1 MNLKLILSLSAIA
14 SVVLGKNVVDLRQR
28 DWTAAQPVE
37 REIQDRNA
45 DEFHNDKRDPKNVVN
60 LGSFQKDVEEQA
72 HEKREPKNVVDLKK
86 VHNDKRD
93 PKNVKEFKKFPKDYK
108 REPKNVVDLKK
119 VGHDKREPK
128 NVVNLKKLAHDK
140 REPKNVV
147 DFKKIPHDKREPKNI
162 VNLGKFQEDVENQA
176 HEKKDGMNAVLIKQL
191 KRLEEQVLFKI
202 DEHDCHEN
210 ILQSILPQVKDIS
223 IFAGYIRDNEYVSK
237 KTELTDET
245 TIIIAPSDDAIINK
259 LQGKKPWEFP
269 NPIGGENPDENASKN
284 INSFVFGHVI
294 ENFEDNLQIE
304 SHSVVAKLLNGNTL
318 RIKQDSSHKFLI
330 QLNDNDWIQV
340 KQVKQVDNGFVF
352 VIDDCLVK
360 P

>member
-1 MNLKLILSLSAIA
+1 VLKL
-14 SVVLGKNVVDLRQR
+14 
-28 DWTAAQPVE
+28 
-37 REIQDRNA
+37 
-45 DEFHNDKRDPKNVVN
+45 
-60 LGSFQKDVEEQA
+60 
-72 HEKREPKNVVDLKK
+72 EK
-86 VHNDKRD
+86 
-93 PKNVKEFKKFPKDYK
+93 FK
-108 REPKNVVDLKK
+108 
-119 VGHDKREPK
+119 
-128 NVVNLKKLAHDK
+128 
-140 REPKNVV
+140 
-147 DFKKIPHDKREPKNI
+147 
-162 VNLGKFQEDVENQA
+162 QDVENQA
-176 HEKKDGMNAVLIKQL
+176 HEKKDGMNTFLIQQL
-191 KRLEEQVLFKI
+191 KRLEDQILFKL